1 MKEPKLYRIVR
12 PIIKVLFYILYKP
25 TIIGKENIPKEGK
38 IILAGNHTN
47 NLDCI
52 LLISSTKRTIHF
64 LAKEELMQGIKK
76 IIFKNMGIIP
86 VNRKIHD
93 KEALK
98 SAINTLHNDKVI
110 GIFPEGTF
118 NRTKNTILPFK
129 IGAVKMASV
138 TKSKIVPFTITGK
151 YTLFKKNIKIQFLNP
166 IEIPERKDLTTY
178 NENLMNIISEELKK
192 EKSKYENNWYETI

>member
-192 EKSKYENNWYETI
+192 EKSKYENN